1 MKHVFKG
8 FAAAVAM
15 TAAGA
20 IAASAALADT
30 SWPTKPIT
38 MLIGYKAAARTR
50 KAVCFPKFWP
60 VNLASRST

>member
-20 IAASAALADT
+20 IAASSAMADT

-38 MLIGYKAAARTR
+38 MLIGYKAGGGTDTGSGTATTAR
-50 KAVCFPKFWP
+50 P
-60 VNLASRST
+60 VLASAP